1 VLHILSQRQINSFT
15 NFLIIMIG
23 FYDSGKGGMTILNEV
38 LKLEPNLDTF
48 YYADSANCPLGEKT
62 DEEIIIAVLAGI
74 KYLFEH
80 DCDLV
85 ILACNT
91 ATARAI
97 KYVQA
102 CWLPLLY
109 PNKNV
114 LGVIR
119 PVAIELIDEKISK
132 ESKIVIL
139 ATKATVRSRFYSSD
153 LGDHGYENV
162 QELSMG
168 NLAYAIETD
177 DIDLSKKIIDE
188 ILEANINIF
197 EDAKAV
203 VLACTHYPYMEE
215 YIQSKLNSVTSSKPV
230 IISQNILVAK
240 QLFAYLA
247 KHPQFLSNNGNHRQY
262 NS

>member
-1 VLHILSQRQINSFT
+1 
-15 NFLIIMIG
+15 MIG

-38 LKLEPNLDTF
+38 LKLEPSLDTF
-48 YYADSANCPLGEKT
+48 YYADIANCPLGEKT
-62 DEEIIIAVLAGI
+62 DEEILIAVLNGI

-102 CWLPLLY
+102 RWLPLLY

-119 PVAIELIDEKISK
+119 PVAIELIEEKISK

-139 ATKATVRSRFYSSD
+139 ATKATVRSRFYSLD
-153 LGDHGYENV
+153 LKDHGYTNV
-162 QELSMG
+162 RELSMG
-168 NLAYAIETD
+168 NLAYTIETD
-177 DIDLSKKIIDE
+177 DIDMSKKIIDE
-188 ILEANINIF
+188 IFASNINVF
-197 EDAKAV
+197 ENSKAV
-203 VLACTHYPYMEE
+203 VLACTHYPYMEV
-215 YIQSKLNSVTSSKPV
+215 YIQQKLDTITNSKPV
-230 IISQNILVAK
+230 IISQNHLVAE
-240 QLFAYLA
+240 QLMSYLQ
-247 KHPQFLSNNGNHRQY
+247 KHPQYFSNKGVHRQF
-262 NS
+262 SS

>member
-1 VLHILSQRQINSFT
+1 
-15 NFLIIMIG
+15 MIG

-38 LKLEPNLDTF
+38 LKLEPTLDTF
-48 YYADSANCPLGEKT
+48 YYADVANCPLGEKT
-62 DEEIIIAVLAGI
+62 DEEILIAVLNGI

-80 DCDLV
+80 DCNLV

-102 CWLPLLY
+102 QWLPLLY

-119 PVAIELIDEKISK
+119 PVAIELIEEKISK

-139 ATKATVRSRFYSSD
+139 ATTATVRSRFYSLD
-153 LGDHGYENV
+153 LKDHGYNNV
-162 QELSMG
+162 QELSMA

-177 DIDLSKKIIDE
+177 DIDMSKKIIDE
-188 ILEANINIF
+188 IFEANISIF
-197 EDAKAV
+197 EDSKAV
-203 VLACTHYPYMEE
+203 VLACTHYPYMED
-215 YIQSKLNSVTSSKPV
+215 YIQQKLDSITDSKPV
-230 IISQNILVAK
+230 IISQNHLVAE
-240 QLFAYLA
+240 QLMTYLQ
-247 KHPQFLSNNGNHRQY
+247 KHPQYLSNKGIHRQF
-262 NS
+262 SS